1 MLILV
6 EGGPNSIKQACEA
19 VKNGT
24 PIVIVD
30 NSGRA
35 ADALAFAFKEHNKV

>member
-19 VKNGT
+19 VANET
-24 PIVIVD
+24 PIVVVD

-35 ADALAFAFKEHNKV
+35 ADAIAYSFKEYNQM